1 MNTPK
6 FSGACIISDGKI
18 LLVQESH
25 KEARGLWSYPL
36 GHIED
41 GETEAIAAAREVK
54 EETGYDIVLG
64 KSKKLEINGDDFK
77 SLHKFNQN
85 TVELTIF
92 EGKIAGGNL
101 LAGDDMLDARWFF
114 LGELDSL
121 PLRGD
126 WLKFFLSFD

>member
-6 FSGACIISDGKI
+6 FAGACIISDGKI

-25 KEARGLWSYPL
+25 KEARGLWSFPL

-41 GETEAIAAAREVK
+41 GETEAVAAVREVK

-64 KSKKLEINGDDFK
+64 KSKKMEINGEDFK

-85 TVELTIF
+85 IVELTIF
-92 EGKIAGGNL
+92 EGEIIGGNL
-101 LAGDDMLDARWFF
+101 IAGDDMLNAQWFSLKEF
-114 LGELDSL
+114 SSL
-121 PLRGD
+121 PLRGN
-126 WLKFFLSFD
+126 WLKLFLSFN